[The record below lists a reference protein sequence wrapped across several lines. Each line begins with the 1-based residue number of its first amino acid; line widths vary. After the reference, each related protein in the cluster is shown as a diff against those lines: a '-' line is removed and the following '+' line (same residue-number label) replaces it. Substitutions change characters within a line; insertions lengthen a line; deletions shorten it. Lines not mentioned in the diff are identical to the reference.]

1 MNSKKL
7 YQQNGLSFWLLL
19 NSGLVSVILLH
30 FNFIA
35 PHFDDMFCVWKLIM
49 GESGSY
55 TRNYNYSNDLLLL
68 QYLFQWLYGLNPDF
82 SWLPLSFI
90 LFTCLSFVLIFNT
103 IVFVAKKSALNTFS
117 VVALLLLVSLIF
129 TPNLMWVHHTRT
141 AFLMCGAALV
151 LTQVT
156 YIYIEDN
163 RLRIYLSGFAVF
175 WFIIGL
181 LFRPEAAIAALLL
194 FTPLLFILANYNLR
208 QTLRQIAFP
217 AMAVMIFIAYYSWNI
232 HYNDSFYYQLEPDV
246 EYEIMDRKNIVPLSD
261 MKTLEDTAKYL
272 AATNWMLG
280 DVNKTT
286 PEFLR
291 SIINKKSSSAYTLN
305 IIKMEQ
311 SMFETL
317 QGNKYFLLLV
327 VASFIILFL
336 TISFQKAIFATLWI
350 LFGLILLSLS
360 FSINNYD
367 RIVQPFL
374 FIFSSGIVL
383 VLFSCSSLS
392 KKRTVVIILILLFAT
407 ILLIPKS
414 LSVMYKQSAN
424 LSNRENTLQQTIN
437 SIIYSHPERKYVAII
452 GNYFVF
458 NTGVFKPFI
467 GFGDKQLILT
477 EIGQYSCNPE
487 FLKAI
492 SKHTGCKGE
501 DFKCRI
507 KFIYKHRS
515 EFIII
520 AKRQRLEL
528 YKNYLM
534 STYDYHIDFGK
545 SKSQLLQDEVYVW
558 LP

>member
-1 MNSKKL
+1 VNSREINNRL
-7 YQQNGLSFWLLL
+7 DYRFWLLL
-19 NSGLVSVILLH
+19 NSGLVGVILLH
-30 FNFIA
+30 FIFIA

-49 GESGSY
+49 GESRGY

-68 QYLFQWLYGLNPDF
+68 QYWYQWLYALKPDF

-90 LFTCLSFVLIFNT
+90 LFACLSFILIFNT
-103 IVFVAKKSALNTFS
+103 LVFVAKKNALNTFS
-117 VVALLLLVSLIF
+117 VVALLLLVLLIF

-141 AFLMCGAALV
+141 AFLMCGSALV

-194 FTPLLFILANYNLR
+194 FTPLLFMLANYNLR

-261 MKTLEDTAKYL
+261 MQTLEDTAKYL

-286 PEFLR
+286 SAFLR
-291 SIINKKSSSAYTLN
+291 SIINKKNRYAYNLN

-317 QGNKYFLLLV
+317 QGNKYFLLLA

-336 TISFQKAIFATLWI
+336 TIRFRKAVFATLWV

-383 VLFSCSSLS
+383 VLFSCSSFS
-392 KKRTVVIILILLFAT
+392 KKRTVVIILILLFTT
-407 ILLIPKS
+407 ILLVPKS
-414 LSVMYKQSAN
+414 LRVMYKQSAS
-424 LSNRENTLQQTIN
+424 LSMRENTLQQTIN
-437 SIIYSHPERKYVAII
+437 SFIDSHPERKYIAII
-452 GNYFVF
+452 GDLSIF
-458 NTGVFKPFI
+458 NTGVFVPFV
-467 GFGDKQLILT
+467 GFGNKQLILT
-477 EIGQYSCNPE
+477 EMGQLSGNPE
-487 FLKAI
+487 YLKTI
-492 SKHTGCKGE
+492 SSYTGCKGG

-507 KFIYKHRS
+507 AFMIKHQN
-515 EFIII
+515 ELIII
-520 AKRQRLEL
+520 AKKQRLEL
-528 YKNYLM
+528 YKQYLM
-534 STYDYHIDFGK
+534 GVYNYHSDFSK
-545 SKSQLLQDEVYVW
+545 SKSQLLQDEAYVW